1 MPLAG
6 TEALLAK
13 TMYAMVLKEMASD
26 LAGPPPASPQA
37 TQQLMKLCTGL
48 ANAIVPHI
56 VSMAQVAPGIP
67 TAGSPA
73 AQATVA
79 PGVLM

>member
-1 MPLAG
+1 MPITG
-6 TEALLAK
+6 TEKVLAAS
-13 TMYAMVLKEMASD
+13 MFAMVQAELAAD
-26 LAGPPPASPQA
+26 LATASPQA
-37 TQQLMKLCTGL
+37 MMQLQKLCTGL

-56 VSMAQVAPGIP
+56 LMAQVAPGIP

-79 PGVLM
+79 PGILM

>member
-6 TEALLAK
+6 TEQILAAQMF
-13 TMYAMVLKEMASD
+13 TMVQAELASD
-26 LAGPPPASPQA
+26 LAGASPQA
-37 TQQLMKLCTGL
+37 MAQLQKLCTGL

-56 VSMAQVAPGIP
+56 LTMTQVAPGQI

-73 AQATVA
+73 SQVTTT
-79 PGVLM
+79 PGTLM

>member
-6 TEALLAK
+6 TEKILA
-13 TMYAMVLKEMASD
+13 TQMFAMVQAELAAD
-26 LAGPPPASPQA
+26 LATASPQA
-37 TQQLMKLCTGL
+37 IMQIEKFCNGI

-56 VSMAQVAPGIP
+56 VSMTQVAPGIP

-73 AQATVA
+73 AQLTTA

>member
-1 MPLAG
+1 MPLTG
-6 TEALLAK
+6 SESILAAQ
-13 TMYAMVLKEMASD
+13 MFAMVKAQLPEMALS
-26 LAGPPPASPQA
+26 SPQA
-37 TQQLMKLCTGL
+37 TIQLQKLCTGL

-67 TAGSPA
+67 TAGSPS

-79 PGVLM
+79 PGQIV

>member
-6 TEALLAK
+6 TEQILAAQ
-13 TMYAMVLKEMASD
+13 MFAMVQAELASD
-26 LAGPPPASPQA
+26 LAGASPQA
-37 TQQLMKLCTGL
+37 MMQLKKMCTGL

>member
-6 TEALLAK
+6 TEKLLAT
-13 TMYAMVLKEMASD
+13 TMFTMVQAELAAD
-26 LAGPPPASPQA
+26 LAGASPQA
-37 TQQLMKLCTGL
+37 MMQLQKLCNGL

-56 VSMAQVAPGIP
+56 FMAQVAPGIP

>member
-1 MPLAG
+1 MPITG
-6 TEALLAK
+6 TEKILAAS
-13 TMYAMVLKEMASD
+13 MFSMIQAELAEDMAS
-26 LAGPPPASPQA
+26 ASPQA
-37 TQQLMKLCTGL
+37 MLQLQKLCTGL

-56 VSMAQVAPGIP
+56 LMAQVAPGIA

-73 AQATVA
+73 AQVTVS

>member
-6 TEALLAK
+6 TEKILGAQ
-13 TMYAMVLKEMASD
+13 MFAMVQAELASD
-26 LAGPPPASPQA
+26 LAGASPQA
-37 TQQLMKLCTGL
+37 LMQLQKLCNGL

-56 VSMAQVAPGIP
+56 VTMTQVAPGIP

-73 AQATVA
+73 SQLTV
-79 PGVLM
+79 GMGTLL